1 MRKPLIIEPKPY
13 KEKVLLHACCAPC
26 SGAIVEYLL
35 GQGIVPTIYYS
46 NSNIYPSEE
55 YCIRKNECLRYAAE
69 KSVEIVLDEYNHEE
83 WRRIVAGLEGERE
96 RGARCT
102 ECFRYRLARAA
113 RYAKEHGYDWL
124 TTTLASSRRKNVE
137 QVNAAGEYACSLF
150 PGVRWWP
157 KNWRKGG
164 LQLRRTAIIKEEN
177 FYNQIYCGCE
187 FSRYRLK

>member
-1 MRKPLIIEPKPY
+1 M
-13 KEKVLLHACCAPC
+13 LHACCAPC

-35 GQGIVPTIYYS
+35 SQGIVPTIYYS

-55 YCIRKNECLRYAAE
+55 FDIRRNECCRYAAG
-69 KSVEIVLDEYNHEE
+69 KGVEIVVDEYDHEE
-83 WRRIVAGLEGERE
+83 WRQVVVGLENEPE

-102 ECFRYRLARAA
+102 ECFRYRLVRAA
-113 RYAKEHGYDWL
+113 KYAQEHGYDWL
-124 TTTLASSRRKNVE
+124 TTSLASSRWKSIE

-164 LQLRRTAIIKEEN
+164 LQLRRTAIIKEEI

-187 FSRYRLK
+187 FSMYRLK